1 MTKLSKLQ
9 KFAAIRSFPNVYSSE
24 AFDSNLLINHE
35 GEALDL
41 KGKWHEHFGND
52 NPIVL
57 EVACGK
63 GHYAYGLGERNP
75 NINYIGVELK
85 GNRLYTGAKLALD
98 KGLGNVAF
106 LRARIEFIEF
116 YFAKGEVSEIWITF
130 PDPQLGKPKKR
141 TTCPRFLNVYRAIMG
156 KDNLVHLKTDSP
168 ELYAYTLEVL
178 EAQKEQV
185 ELLYQK
191 DDIYAEALDFPELDI
206 KTFYE
211 EMHLEKGRKIK
222 YLRFNI

>member
-9 KFAAIRSFPNVYSSE
+9 KFAAIRTFPNVYSSE
-24 AFDSNLLINHE
+24 AYNSNLVINHL
-35 GEALDL
+35 GEAIDI
-41 KGKWHEHFGND
+41 KGKWKEHFGND
-52 NPIVL
+52 NPIIL

-63 GHYAYGLGERNP
+63 GHYARGLGKRNP
-75 NINYIGVELK
+75 DKNYIGVELK
-85 GNRLYTGAKLALD
+85 GNRLYTGAQGALAD
-98 KGLGNVAF
+98 GQDNVAF

-116 YFAKGEVSEIWITF
+116 YFAKGEVSEVWITF

-141 TTCPRFLNVYRAIMG
+141 TTSPRFLEVYRAIMG
-156 KDNLVHLKTDSP
+156 EDNLVHLKTDSP

-178 EAQKEQV
+178 EEQNIDI
-185 ELLYQK
+185 LYQK
-191 DDIYAEALDFPELDI
+191 EDIYAEPLDFPELEI

-222 YLRFNI
+222 YLRFSV